1 MEDNRK
7 VYKYPCKVI
16 VNDENILNNELYPF
30 LRAHNYYIDSPY
42 QSCVGNG
49 VMYPANVL
57 VTCNDKRIF
66 QYNFLTDGKDGYAIL
81 TREDVIKDRNF
92 IDCGEDIELFK
103 KLVIIKDEDENYDFG
118 NEIINIKNACLIE

>member
-1 MEDNRK
+1 MEDVIR

-30 LRAHNYYIDSPY
+30 LRAHNYYIDYPY

-49 VMYPANVL
+49 VMCPANVL

-66 QYNFLTDGKDGYAIL
+66 QYHILADMDGYVVL
-81 TREDVIKDRNF
+81 TREDVIKNRKF

-118 NEIINIKNACLIE
+118 NEIINIKNAFLFE

>member
-1 MEDNRK
+1 MEDVIR

-42 QSCVGNG
+42 QSCMGSDG
-49 VMYPANVL
+49 LHLANVL

-66 QYNFLTDGKDGYAIL
+66 QYHILADMDGYAVL
-81 TREDVIKDRNF
+81 TREDAIKNRKF

-118 NEIINIKNACLIE
+118 NEISNIKNACLFE